1 MTDFCLDI
9 TRRMEKGQRV
19 MKKIFIAAFLI
30 LAVVSVGV
38 SLYQENNHDHA
49 FAQDQPK
56 QTLDVKK
63 TIKKAPEQS
72 TKRKESVIARK
83 NVGIEIGNVAPDF
96 TLPTIDGQVV
106 SLSSLSGKKVILNFW
121 ATWCPPC
128 RKEMPDIEAFYSKHA
143 KDKHVV
149 VLGINLTSAE
159 MSVNDVKRFIKEY
172 KLTFPVLLAKT
183 EETAVLYQAVTIP
196 TSYIIDSSGVI
207 RSKKIGPMD
216 QKWMEQQIDAIQ

>member
-1 MTDFCLDI
+1 MI
-9 TRRMEKGQRV
+9 
-19 MKKIFIAAFLI
+19 KKILIPAFLI
-30 LAVVSVGV
+30 LAVVSLGV
-38 SLYQENNHDHA
+38 SIYQENTHHDQA
-49 FAQDQPK
+49 FAQAKPK
-56 QTLDVKK
+56 QAAEDNKNPKNKL
-63 TIKKAPEQS
+63 ENSHGQ
-72 TKRKESVIARK
+72 KESVIARK
-83 NVGIEIGNVAPDF
+83 NVGIEIGNLAPDF

-106 SLSSLSGKKVILNFW
+106 SLSSLRGKKVILNFW

-128 RKEMPDIEAFYSKHA
+128 RQEMPDLEAFYSKHA

-159 MSVNDVKRFIKEY
+159 MSVNDVKKFVKEY

-183 EETAVLYQAVTIP
+183 EETAVRYQAVTIP

-207 RSKKIGPMD
+207 RNKRIGPMD

>member
-1 MTDFCLDI
+1 VI
-9 TRRMEKGQRV
+9 
-19 MKKIFIAAFLI
+19 KKILIPAFLI
-30 LAVVSVGV
+30 LAVVSLGV
-38 SLYQENNHDHA
+38 SIYQENTHHDQA
-49 FAQDQPK
+49 FAQAKPK
-56 QTLDVKK
+56 QAADDKK
-63 TIKKAPEQS
+63 NPKNKLENSHGQ
-72 TKRKESVIARK
+72 KESVIARK
-83 NVGIEIGNVAPDF
+83 NVGIEIGNLAPDF

-106 SLSSLSGKKVILNFW
+106 SLSSLRGKKVILNFW

-128 RKEMPDIEAFYSKHA
+128 RQEMPDLEAFYSKHA

-207 RSKKIGPMD
+207 RNKRIGPMD

>member
-1 MTDFCLDI
+1 MI
-9 TRRMEKGQRV
+9 
-19 MKKIFIAAFLI
+19 KKILIPAFLI
-30 LAVVSVGV
+30 LAVVSLGV
-38 SLYQENNHDHA
+38 SIYQENTHHDQA
-49 FAQDQPK
+49 FAQAKPK
-56 QTLDVKK
+56 QAADDKK
-63 TIKKAPEQS
+63 NPKNKLENSHGQ
-72 TKRKESVIARK
+72 KESVIARK
-83 NVGIEIGNVAPDF
+83 NVGIEIGNLAPDF

-106 SLSSLSGKKVILNFW
+106 SLSSLRGKKVILNFW

-128 RKEMPDIEAFYSKHA
+128 RQEMPDLEAFYSKHA

-207 RSKKIGPMD
+207 RNKRIGPMD

>member
-1 MTDFCLDI
+1 VI
-9 TRRMEKGQRV
+9 
-19 MKKIFIAAFLI
+19 KKILIPAFLI
-30 LAVVSVGV
+30 LAVVSLGV
-38 SLYQENNHDHA
+38 SLYKENTHHDQA
-49 FAQDQPK
+49 FAQAKPK
-56 QTLDVKK
+56 QAAEDKK
-63 TIKKAPEQS
+63 NPKNKLENSHGQ
-72 TKRKESVIARK
+72 KESVIARK
-83 NVGIEIGNVAPDF
+83 NVGIEIGNLAPDF

-106 SLSSLSGKKVILNFW
+106 SLSSLRGKKVILNFW

-128 RKEMPDIEAFYSKHA
+128 RQEMPDLEAFYSKHA

-159 MSVNDVKRFIKEY
+159 MSVNDVKKFVKEY